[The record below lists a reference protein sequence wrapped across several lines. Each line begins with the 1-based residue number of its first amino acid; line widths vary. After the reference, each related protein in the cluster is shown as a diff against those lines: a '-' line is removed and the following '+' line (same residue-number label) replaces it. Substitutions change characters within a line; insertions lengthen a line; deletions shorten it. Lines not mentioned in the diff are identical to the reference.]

1 MLEELQNTTYIGQDI
16 NDTECFSRL
25 PDYLKEFFTHQNGFI
40 AFEGCFHI
48 RGCVLNPKWHSLG
61 CFWYGEL
68 KLSNLFDSI
77 LPNDIPIG
85 QDCFGDQYLIRDNKI
100 IKLLAESGDIVFI
113 GIDFNDF
120 LKNLLTDP
128 KGFLNIENIG
138 HFKMKPGQL
147 LSVFPP
153 FCINSKS
160 EISIKPIDSIERI
173 LFLSNLSNQIKKLPY
188 GTNIDIE
195 FK

>member
-1 MLEELQNTTYIGQDI
+1 MLEELQNTTYMGQEID
-16 NDTECFSRL
+16 DTECFSRV
-25 PDYLKEFFTHQNGFI
+25 PDYLKEFFIHQNGFI
-40 AFEGCFHI
+40 AFEGGFHI
-48 RGCVLNPKWHSLG
+48 CGCVLNPKWHSLG

-85 QDCFGDQYLIRDNKI
+85 QDCFGDQYLIRENKI
-100 IKLLAESGDIVFI
+100 IKLLAESGDILFI
-113 GIDFNDF
+113 GIGFNDF
-120 LKNLLTDP
+120 LKILLADP

-160 EISIKPIDSIERI
+160 EISIKPIDLVDRI
-173 LFLSNLSNQIKKLPY
+173 LFLSYLSKQIKKFPD
-188 GTNIDIE
+188 GTNLEIE
-195 FK
+195 LY